1 MQGTIHVEECGPVS
15 AREWHVWTEKTDNT
29 RTPTWATSIRAEA
42 KKAVRDRVSDGYEPD
57 AKASELL
64 ES

>member
-1 MQGTIHVEECGPVS
+1 MPGTIHVEECGPVS
-15 AREWHVWTEKTDNT
+15 AREWRVWTERSDNT
-29 RTPTWATSIRAEA
+29 RTPIWATSIRAEA
-42 KKAVRDRVSDGYEPD
+42 KRVVRDRVSDGYEPD